1 MFVNEFKNSNQ
12 YRLGQLLSTLKNI
25 YGINLILENRS
36 PAQLQK
42 LHESGV
48 ARQTRIKESSAFNTW
63 MSNPEYTKTV
73 LILEAIKIYL
83 AEIAPK
89 RRPKTRRAIAEGQG
103 MSTIMHGPIV
113 GSDQGSKRK
122 KRRHSKIGEASG
134 RSIRSS
140 YPMGSMNNE
149 DLANAQTLLAAQD
162 ISDRLQRMAEQVAK
176 MSVED
181 LMPLVDV
188 MKRQFGMEAAQGF
201 NSVVK
206 QALDDLLNK
215 TTTVKDNVDNAVFA
229 LQQGT
234 TPQATTDL
242 DTAELP
248 KFKNSQAGDS
258 ADSGLSMPNLDMDD
272 DNGEDVVKSAGD
284 EHDDEDGDGFDTT
297 MPASGEKN
305 QPLGR
310 KKKPVQEHARYSRR
324 RF

>member
-1 MFVNEFKNSNQ
+1 MFVNEFENSNH
-12 YRLGQLLSTLKNI
+12 YRLGQLLSTLKNV
-25 YGINLILENRS
+25 YGINLVLENKS
-36 PAQLQK
+36 ASQLEK

-48 ARQTRIKESSAFNTW
+48 ARQQRIKENSAFNSW
-63 MSNPEYTKTV
+63 MNNPEYTKTV
-73 LILEAIKIYL
+73 LVLEAVKIYL

-89 RRPKTRRAIAEGQG
+89 RRPKSRSTVNEGSDL
-103 MSTIMHGPIV
+103 STMVHGPITS
-113 GSDQGSKRK
+113 SDSSGRRK
-122 KRRHSKIGEASG
+122 KRKHTRIKEASG
-134 RSIRSS
+134 RDMRSNYSASSI
-140 YPMGSMNNE
+140 GSMGND
-149 DLANAQTLLAAQD
+149 DLAHAQTLLAAQD

-229 LQQGT
+229 LQQGI
-234 TPQATTDL
+234 TPQMSNDIESAEAPQFKSSKGDQEDMGL
-242 DTAELP
+242 DA
-248 KFKNSQAGDS
+248 A
-258 ADSGLSMPNLDMDD
+258 DMDLPD
-272 DNGEDVVKSAGD
+272 DHDTDQDHDED
-284 EHDDEDGDGFDTT
+284 HDDGFETT

-305 QPLGR
+305 EPLGR
-310 KKKPVQEHARYSRR
+310 KKKPVQERARHPRR